1 VTNKPNGVGEEESEE
16 DSNISE
22 PKNPQWQSSIVDNTK
37 AAKKARK
44 EERHEQRLAT
54 TEERAKKK
62 AERKAKEAKRAAKE
76 EQRLKESG
84 QELPAE
90 LVPAKG
96 EDPDI
101 KRAAFLGMKL
111 EKYKLRKTQGRI
123 NFDALG
129 VPTLLSKKDKKKKS
143 KETQAVP
150 EVAGKKRKLEEDTE
164 KPEKKKKKKKS
175 KE

>member
-1 VTNKPNGVGEEESEE
+1 VTNKANGVDEEASEEES
-16 DSNISE
+16 DISE
-22 PKNPQWQSSIVDNTK
+22 PKNPQWRSSIVGNTK

-44 EERHEQRLAT
+44 KERHERRLAT
-54 TEERAKKK
+54 AEERAKKK

-84 QELPAE
+84 QELPAD

-111 EKYKLRKTQGRI
+111 EKFKLRKTQGRI
-123 NFDALG
+123 KFDALG
-129 VPTLLSKKDKKKKS
+129 IPTLLSKKEKKKS
-143 KETQAVP
+143 KESQAIP

-164 KPEKKKKKKKS
+164 KLEKKKKKS